1 MDRVILHCD
10 MNGFYASVELLDYP
24 QLKDKPMAV
33 CGSPEDR
40 HGIILAKNEIAKK
53 YGVVTAETLWQARKK
68 CPGLQVVPPHH
79 HKYKHYSRLIN
90 QIYLRYT
97 DMVEPFSVDE
107 SWLDVTGSTKLFGTG
122 SQIADEIRY
131 TVKKELGLTL
141 SAGVSFNKI
150 FAKMGSDYKKPDATT
165 VITRENFKN
174 LLWPMNVRSMFFVGK
189 ATAEKLHDYG
199 IKTIGELANSDRN
212 MVKKLLGKQGG
223 VIHDYANG
231 LDTTPVLRYDHLE
244 QIKSVGNGTTFRRN
258 LQGIDDIKVGVI
270 GLADTV
276 ASRLRRHRLKAF
288 GIKVD
293 IKDPALKVISRQQQL
308 DNPTNLT
315 EVITEAALSIIRK
328 SWSMRDPIRMLTIT
342 AINLCDEN
350 QAQQL
355 SLFSDENISIEK
367 GEKVERAM
375 DSIRQKFGSGAISF
389 GSVLNNDIGLDTGTM
404 PRSADPDD
412 TAG

>member
-10 MNGFYASVELLDYP
+10 MNGFFASVELLDYP

-33 CGSPEDR
+33 CGSPENR

-68 CPGLQVVPPHH
+68 CPELQVVPPHH
-79 HKYKHYSRLIN
+79 DKYKHYSRMIN
-90 QIYLRYT
+90 DIYLRFT

-107 SWLDVTGSTKLFGTG
+107 SWLDVTASRQLFGTG
-122 SQIADEIRY
+122 REIADTIRQ

-165 VITRENFKN
+165 VITRENFRN
-174 LLWPMNVRSMFFVGK
+174 ILWPLDIREMFFVGK
-189 ATAEKLHDYG
+189 ATADKLHEYG
-199 IKTIGELANSDRN
+199 IKTIGELAVSD
-212 MVKKLLGKQGG
+212 KKMISSMLGRQGG

-231 LDTTPVLRYDHLE
+231 LDTTPVLRFDQLE
-244 QIKSVGNGTTFRRN
+244 KVKSIGNGTTFRRN
-258 LQGIDDIKVGVI
+258 LQGEKDIRTAVT
-270 GLADTV
+270 GLSDTV
-276 ASRLRRHRLKAF
+276 AARLRSHKMKAF
-288 GIKVD
+288 GVKVD
-293 IKDPALKVISRQQQL
+293 IKDPDLKVISRQQQL
-308 DNPTNLT
+308 DNPAN
-315 EVITEAALSIIRK
+315 ITDIIADTAMSIIRK
-328 SWSMRDPIRMLTIT
+328 SWKMRDPIRMLTIT

-355 SLFSDENISIEK
+355 SLFADENVLAEK

-375 DSIRQKFGSGAISF
+375 DDIRKKFGTDAIKFGSVIG
-389 GSVLNNDIGLDTGTM
+389 NDIGLD
-404 PRSADPDD
+404 
-412 TAG
+412 

>member
-10 MNGFYASVELLDYP
+10 MNGFFASVELLDYP

-33 CGSPEDR
+33 CGSPENR

-68 CPGLQVVPPHH
+68 CPELQVVPPHH
-79 HKYKHYSRLIN
+79 DKYKHYSRMIN
-90 QIYLRYT
+90 DIYLRFT

-107 SWLDVTGSTKLFGTG
+107 SWLDVTASRQLFGTG
-122 SQIADEIRY
+122 REIADTIRQ

-165 VITRENFKN
+165 VITRENFRN
-174 LLWPMNVRSMFFVGK
+174 ILWPLDIREMFFVGK
-189 ATAEKLHDYG
+189 ATADKLHEYG
-199 IKTIGELANSDRN
+199 IKTIGELAVSD
-212 MVKKLLGKQGG
+212 KKMISSMLGRQGG

-231 LDTTPVLRYDHLE
+231 LDTTPVLRFDQLE
-244 QIKSVGNGTTFRRN
+244 KVKSIGNGTTFRRN
-258 LQGIDDIKVGVI
+258 LQEEKDIRTAVT
-270 GLADTV
+270 GLSDTV
-276 ASRLRRHRLKAF
+276 AARLRSHKMKAF
-288 GIKVD
+288 GVKVD
-293 IKDPALKVISRQQQL
+293 IKDPDLKVISRQQQL
-308 DNPTNLT
+308 DNPAN
-315 EVITEAALSIIRK
+315 ITDIIADTAMSIIRK
-328 SWSMRDPIRMLTIT
+328 SWKMRDPIRMLTIT

-355 SLFSDENISIEK
+355 SLFTDENVLAEK

-375 DSIRQKFGSGAISF
+375 DDIRKKFGTDAIKFGSVIG
-389 GSVLNNDIGLDTGTM
+389 NDIGLD
-404 PRSADPDD
+404 
-412 TAG
+412 